1 MTVMRGM
8 QTYADCCVEA
18 FIFIRCTEQV
28 QVDYKDKDKKRHLK
42 HTHKT
47 YTKTTRKFTRK
58 TSKIFVQAFDHILF
72 E

>member
-1 MTVMRGM
+1 M
-8 QTYADCCVEA
+8 QTYADCVET
-18 FIFIRCTEQV
+18 FILIRCTEQV
-28 QVDYKDKDKKRHLK
+28 QINYKDKDKKKRHLK

-58 TSKIFVQAFDHILF
+58 TTKIFVQAFDHILF

>member
-1 MTVMRGM
+1 MRGM

-28 QVDYKDKDKKRHLK
+28 QVNYKDKDKKTTFK
-42 HTHKT
+42 THSQNIHKNNKT
-47 YTKTTRKFTRK
+47 FTGKTT
-58 TSKIFVQAFDHILF
+58 KIFVQAFDHVMF